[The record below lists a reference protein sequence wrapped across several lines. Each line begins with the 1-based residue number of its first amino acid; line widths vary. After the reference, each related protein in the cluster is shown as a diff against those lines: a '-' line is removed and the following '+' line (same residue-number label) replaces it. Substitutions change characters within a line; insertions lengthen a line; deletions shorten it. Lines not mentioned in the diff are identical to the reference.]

1 MSHVS
6 HISNLPEALDGQGRL
21 QVAAAN
27 TDALLTK
34 IVDFSG
40 QGQNDISDDGVISKP
55 QCFMYGRDRA
65 GNKMRAVDIADDGK
79 LNVNVVSTAG
89 DGDLSARTDITNITT
104 SKKLKCDSNGNLQ
117 VGIAENP
124 TVHLRGNDGDNGGG
138 SNRLIKCSATGM
150 LITKP
155 DLDLYAGAINNTT
168 AIGDGSTQLRTVPL
182 GYDRAGGKGV
192 ALLVDSSGVLATT
205 TRLKAN
211 TNPAGSGT
219 ECHATCDSGGRMYI
233 NSDIGVPINALQ
245 DDGGT
250 IVKSLR
256 CDATGKLVTIA
267 VPNDSWGAIGGFT
280 AGTGSQ
286 WSANA
291 FSTAIDMTYHTTLEF
306 HVQGSMSAGHNI
318 FICVSNDNS
327 SYVRHQAVTTQS
339 IGGTDVFKG
348 SFTSGF
354 RHVKLE
360 NGGADIS
367 TTTFKEYA
375 VYN

>member
-89 DGDLSARTDITNITT
+89 DGDMTARTNITDSST
-104 SKKLKCDSNGNLQ
+104 SKPLKCDSNGNLQ

-124 TVHLRGNDGDNGGG
+124 TVHLRGNDGDNGSG
-138 SNRLIKCSATGM
+138 SNRLIKCSAKGE

-155 DLDLYAGAINNTT
+155 DLDTYAGAVNNTA
-168 AIGDGSTQLRTVPL
+168 AIGDGSTQLRTVNL
-182 GYDRAGGKGV
+182 MYDAVNGKARSQKCDASGIPYSRLV
-192 ALLVDSSGVLATT
+192 ANSNHTAT
-205 TRLKAN
+205 
-211 TNPAGSGT
+211 GT
-219 ECHATCDSGGRMYI
+219 DAYVTCDSAGRLFV

-245 DDGGT
+245 DDGGAV
-250 IVKSLR
+250 VKSLR
-256 CDATGKLVTIA
+256 CDATGKMVTIA
-267 VPNDSWGAIGGFT
+267 VPNISRGAIGGFT

-291 FSTAIDMTYHTTLEF
+291 FSTAIDMTYHKSLEY
-306 HVQGSMSAGHNI
+306 HIQGSMSSGHTI
-318 FICVSNDNS
+318 YVCVSNDDS
-327 SYVRHQAVTTQS
+327 AYARHLAVTTQGV
-339 IGGTDVFKG
+339 GGADVFKG

-354 RHVKLE
+354 RYVKLE

-367 TTTFKEYA
+367 TTTFKQYA
-375 VYN
+375 LYN